1 MDQTLGQILSHL
13 YALTAQLQ
21 EAQRRIA
28 ELEAE
33 AQRKAK

>member
-1 MDQTLGQILSHL
+1 LRGLPL
-13 YALTAQLQ
+13 R

-33 AQRKAK
+33 LKLERDYNAS